1 MSTKERQDF
10 LTWHNEKVE
19 SNETFDFAR
28 EILEYC
34 SSDVDILRQA
44 CLKFR
49 NILMNITGKHEVI
62 FDEDLPETKLMG
74 GVDSFQHITIASVCM
89 QVFKTKFL
97 QEDWRVKV
105 RNDGKLTD
113 WLPARRLQGDFFIY
127 FNETWVTGKELQ
139 NQDCVIEESEF
150 VSSPI
155 SQIPSVGYGPFLG
168 QYSDISIKWLCWMQE
183 DHYRKTGNKIYIR
196 HALNEGE
203 IRLPGT
209 RYMLDGFC
217 LETNTVYEFNGC
229 YWHGCP
235 ICFPHQR
242 QQLKHVRTNQS
253 MDELLALT
261 LKKRRYIESL
271 GVNYVCTWE
280 HDFQNLLAQS
290 KEVSTFID
298 SLDLQERLD
307 PRDSFFGGRT
317 NAVKLYYRSRQGEK
331 IHYLDFCSLYPSVNK
346 YARYPVK
353 EPKIITRNF
362 SDITNYFGIAKI
374 KILPPRKLYHP
385 VLPQKINGKLTF
397 TLCRTCAEKQQQEPC
412 NCSDEDRTII
422 GVFCTPEIEKALECG
437 YVILKIYEVYH
448 WDETTEYDVRAGSG
462 GLFGEYINLFLK
474 IKQEA
479 SGWPEWV
486 QNEEDAI
493 KYIAKYSLREGI
505 QLDRD
510 NIAKNPALRSIAKLL
525 LNSFWGKFGQR
536 LTMPKTT
543 FFHDSEAD
551 KFFQLLAD
559 PSKVVSNFH
568 IVTKE
573 MIQVDWQQ
581 TKLTTKEDYQTN
593 VFIASFTTCWARLKL
608 YEVLQMLGE
617 RVLYFDTD
625 SVIFVSKSGDK
636 EPEVGSFL
644 GQLTSEL
651 DPDEYITEFV
661 SGGPKNYAYRTTKGK
676 EVCKIRGFS
685 LNYDNIKK
693 LNFTSMLELVT
704 GPEKEN
710 DSKIS
715 NIVITYPNKIVRH
728 KQNQVI
734 FSRSEQKEYKLVY
747 DKRVIQDGTW
757 DTLPYGY

>member
-1 MSTKERQDF
+1 M
-10 LTWHNEKVE
+10 
-19 SNETFDFAR
+19 
-28 EILEYC
+28 
-34 SSDVDILRQA
+34 
-44 CLKFR
+44 
-49 NILMNITGKHEVI
+49 
-62 FDEDLPETKLMG
+62 
-74 GVDSFQHITIASVCM
+74 
-89 QVFKTKFL
+89 
-97 QEDWRVKV
+97 
-105 RNDGKLTD
+105 
-113 WLPARRLQGDFFIY
+113 
-127 FNETWVTGKELQ
+127 
-139 NQDCVIEESEF
+139 
-150 VSSPI
+150 
-155 SQIPSVGYGPFLG
+155 
-168 QYSDISIKWLCWMQE
+168 
-183 DHYRKTGNKIYIR
+183 
-196 HALNEGE
+196 
-203 IRLPGT
+203 
-209 RYMLDGFC
+209 
-217 LETNTVYEFNGC
+217 
-229 YWHGCP
+229 
-235 ICFPHQR
+235 
-242 QQLKHVRTNQS
+242 
-253 MDELLALT
+253 
-261 LKKRRYIESL
+261 
-271 GVNYVCTWE
+271 
-280 HDFQNLLAQS
+280 
-290 KEVSTFID
+290 
-298 SLDLQERLD
+298 
-307 PRDSFFGGRT
+307 
-317 NAVKLYYRSRQGEK
+317 
-331 IHYLDFCSLYPSVNK
+331 NK

-397 TLCRTCAEKQQQEPC
+397 TLCRTCAKKQQQEPC

-437 YVILKIYEVYH
+437 YVSLKIYEVYH

-525 LNSFWGKFGQR
+525 FNSFWGKFGQR
-536 LTMPKTT
+536 LTMPQTT

-573 MIQVDWQQ
+573 KIQVDWQQ

-593 VFIASFTTCWARLKL
+593 VFIASFTTCWARRKL

-651 DPDEYITEFV
+651 DPDEYI
-661 SGGPKNYAYRTTKGK
+661 S
-676 EVCKIRGFS
+676 
-685 LNYDNIKK
+685 
-693 LNFTSMLELVT
+693 
-704 GPEKEN
+704 
-710 DSKIS
+710 
-715 NIVITYPNKIVRH
+715 
-728 KQNQVI
+728 
-734 FSRSEQKEYKLVY
+734 
-747 DKRVIQDGTW
+747 
-757 DTLPYGY
+757 